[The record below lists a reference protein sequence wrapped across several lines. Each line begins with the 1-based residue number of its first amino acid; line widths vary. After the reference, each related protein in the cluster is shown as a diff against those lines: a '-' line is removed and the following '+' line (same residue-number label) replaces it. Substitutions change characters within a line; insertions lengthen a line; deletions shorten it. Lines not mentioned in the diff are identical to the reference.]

1 MERSPEMPS
10 VTKVPTIIVGMDVSH
25 GSPGLSDIP
34 SVAAVTLF
42 SFLIISYYV
51 FHVNIYGGNVC
62 LLRDHV

>member
-1 MERSPEMPS
+1 MPS

-25 GSPGLSDIP
+25 GSPGMSDIP

-42 SFLIISYYV
+42 NNFLIFFYDA
-51 FHVNIYGGNVC
+51 FHVNIHGGNVC